1 MSVPTGRVLLGV
13 DLLNILPGTGQP
25 SARKN
30 YPVQNVNGAKS
41 EKPHVAL
48 NDGGG
53 LTVEI

>member
-1 MSVPTGRVLLGV
+1 MLLGV